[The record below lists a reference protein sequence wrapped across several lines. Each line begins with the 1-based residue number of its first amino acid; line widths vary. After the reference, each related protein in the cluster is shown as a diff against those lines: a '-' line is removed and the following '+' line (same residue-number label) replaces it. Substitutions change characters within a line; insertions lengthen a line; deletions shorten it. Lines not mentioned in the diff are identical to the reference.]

1 MVTLILDQINFIDQI
16 IKQITSETGRDF
28 ESVRLERLT
37 PNNPLANRYTFN
49 FFPTDNDKN
58 HKNNNNLV
66 TRVQY
71 IYEHCPNQV
80 LKFIEIRN
88 ECLPF

>member
-37 PNNPLANRYTFN
+37 PNPLANRYTFN
-49 FFPTDNDKN
+49 FFPNNNDNIN
-58 HKNNNNLV
+58 KNNHNLV

-71 IYEHCPNQV
+71 VYEHCPNQV
-80 LKFIEIRN
+80 LKFIEIKN